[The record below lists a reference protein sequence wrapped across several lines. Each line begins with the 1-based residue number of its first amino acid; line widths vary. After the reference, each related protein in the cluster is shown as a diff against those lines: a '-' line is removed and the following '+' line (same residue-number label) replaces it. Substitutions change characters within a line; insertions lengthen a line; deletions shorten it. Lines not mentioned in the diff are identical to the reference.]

1 MRQTILRLFR
11 GLGLG
16 AGRCPVCGTVMA
28 DGSRALCET
37 CAGALPLRIGGLCP
51 TCGTMSGRE
60 SDPPCQCP
68 DCRLEPP
75 PWDELYFH
83 GPYAGRM
90 RELIIGY
97 KFGNRYDRNR
107 LLATLGIEAFEAR
120 RARTPDAVVPVPLHG
135 RRLAW
140 RGFNQSAEIAR
151 GLARRL
157 KRPLLLDGLERTRNT
172 PPQTSFGFKERQTNI
187 KGAFAANPDRVEG
200 RRVLL
205 VDDVYTTG
213 STLREC
219 ARTLLHAG
227 CAGVDVLVL
236 ARTKRDSASRE

>member
-1 MRQTILRLFR
+1 MRRSIPALFR
-11 GLGLG
+11 KLGLG
-16 AGRCPVCGTVMA
+16 AGRCAVCGAVMT
-28 DGSRALCET
+28 DGSQVLCDA
-37 CAGALPLRIGGLCP
+37 CAEGLPLRTGGLCP
-51 TCGTMSGRE
+51 TCGAMSGHE
-60 SDPPCQCP
+60 TDPPSQCP

-120 RARTPDAVVPVPLHG
+120 PGRTPDAVVPVPLHG
-135 RRLAW
+135 RRLVW
-140 RGFNQSAEIAR
+140 RGFNQSAEIGR

-157 KRPLLLDGLERTRNT
+157 KLPLLLHGLERTRNT
-172 PPQTSFGFKERQTNI
+172 PPQTSFGFKERQINI
-187 KGAFAANPDRVEG
+187 KGAFAANPARIEG

-219 ARTLLHAG
+219 ARTLRRAG
-227 CAGVDVLVL
+227 CAAVDVLVL
-236 ARTKRDSASRE
+236 ARTRRDL